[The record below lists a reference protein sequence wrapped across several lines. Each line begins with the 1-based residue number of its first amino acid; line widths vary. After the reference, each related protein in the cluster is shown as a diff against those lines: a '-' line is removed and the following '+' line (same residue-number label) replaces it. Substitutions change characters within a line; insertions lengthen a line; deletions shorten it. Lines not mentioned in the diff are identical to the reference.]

1 MNPSQKTLRP
11 LSPND
16 ICIVAYGRTPI
27 GGLGGSLSSLKA
39 PELGAHVIK
48 HCLTQC
54 VSETKNK
61 NNLSH
66 VEEAFLGNV
75 LSANIGQAPTR
86 IAVIKSGLPDS
97 VICTTVNKVCASGM
111 KSVIFGCQQLQ
122 LKHRNNLVLCG
133 GMENM
138 SQVPH
143 YLPDLR
149 FGKKMGDA
157 ALVDGMIKDGLW
169 DVYNNFHMGMCAEKI
184 SEKMKITR
192 EMQDNFA
199 VRSFKNAVE
208 AHKKGLFKN
217 EIAPINVKGKVV
229 DKDEGCFKFDEKKF
243 RALKPAFSKSEKA
256 CVTAGNSS
264 SISDGAAALML
275 CTGEYAMKHNLT
287 VHAVIAAYDDAELK
301 PIEFTIAPFEA
312 IKKTLNTAK
321 LGVEDIDF
329 WEINE
334 AFAAVS
340 IANSILLKM
349 DQEQVSKKMNVLGG
363 AIALGHPLGCSGARI
378 LCTLINVLALNKAK
392 YGCAAICNGGGGAS
406 CVVLER
412 VDHSSLNSK
421 L

>member
-199 VRSFKNAVE
+199 ARSFKNAVE

-243 RALKPAFSKSEKA
+243 RALKP
-256 CVTAGNSS
+256 
-264 SISDGAAALML
+264 
-275 CTGEYAMKHNLT
+275 TGEYAMKHNLT